1 MAYELYIGDRTFSS
15 WSLRGWLM
23 LKSFDIPF
31 MSQMLGLYIG
41 SFEKDLAPLAP
52 ARQVPILKTHE
63 GHIVFDTLTIADL
76 AGSEV
81 VERAHIAEAASF
93 RLPAGRGP
101 SQPRKSRKAAAAAQ
115 PEKMA
120 MANESSP

>member
-31 MSQMLGLYIG
+31 KSQMLGLYTG
-41 SFEKDLAPLAP
+41 SFEKDVALLAP
-52 ARQVPILKTHE
+52 ARRVPILKTQE
-63 GHIVFDTLTIADL
+63 GHIVFDTLAIADL

-93 RLPAGRGP
+93 RLAAGRGP

>member
-1 MAYELYIGDRTFSS
+1 MAYELYIGDRKFSS

-31 MSQMLGLYIG
+31 KSQMLGLYTG
-41 SFEKDLAPLAP
+41 SFEEDLAPLAP

-63 GHIVFDTLTIADL
+63 GHIVFDTLAIADL

-81 VERAHIAEAASF
+81 VERAHIAKATSF
-93 RLPAGRGP
+93 QLPAGRGP

>member
-1 MAYELYIGDRTFSS
+1 MLQTFATPNADGQA
-15 WSLRGWLM
+15 LLIEIAERFGLTARGYHRVM
-23 LKSFDIPF
+23 RV
-31 MSQMLGLYIG
+31 
-41 SFEKDLAPLAP
+41 AC
-52 ARQVPILKTHE
+52 
-63 GHIVFDTLTIADL
+63 TIADVVS
-76 AGSEV
+76 SEV

-93 RLPAGRGP
+93 RPPAGRGP

>member
-31 MSQMLGLYIG
+31 KSQMLGLYTG
-41 SFEKDLAPLAP
+41 SFEKDAALLAP
-52 ARQVPILKTHE
+52 ARQVPISKTHE
-63 GHIVFDTLTIADL
+63 GHIVFDTLAIADL

>member
-31 MSQMLGLYIG
+31 KSQMLGLYTG
-41 SFEKDLAPLAP
+41 SFEKDVALLAP
-52 ARQVPILKTHE
+52 ARQVPILKTQE
-63 GHIVFDTLTIADL
+63 GHIVFDTLAIADL

-93 RLPAGRGP
+93 RLPAVRGP